1 MAALGIARFGAYELN
16 LGTGELRKSGVRVRL
31 QDQPFQVLSALLENP
46 GELVTREELQ
56 KRLWPD
62 AVEGDFEQ
70 GLNKAV
76 NKLRTALSD
85 RAENPRFIE
94 TLARRGYRFVSPV
107 QFDGQSSVEPPQRRE
122 RPGRT
127 ERSAEAPPPP
137 PRVST
142 YPPKLLINNSIRG
155 EGAQSGATKK
165 YLDVADSS
173 AADAPVSDWA
183 QAVPVAPVAP
193 PQALPLLPPT
203 MTAGTVPDRS
213 GRRFSWLAAGIAAP
227 IGMLA
232 GLAAVALL
240 VLGWLWIEGEL
251 PWQDRPLGGGT
262 GAVLRYDAAEAR
274 LVPLEPPISG
284 DGVSFSPNREWVV
297 FVGFPSAQLFVMRQ
311 DGRALTALAPGI
323 FAQTYMPEWSSD
335 GDRIAFAGR
344 KPDSPWRAYVIHR
357 DGSGLRELNPGGR
370 PGEPGT
376 AADPSWSPGADM
388 IAMAPFPWDV
398 DPSATGIFL
407 VNLDSGAVSLLGG
420 SRGYFSPQWSPDGRY
435 LAALTAGE
443 SRLVLYDFAAKT
455 WTTVTGMG
463 AIHPVWDRRGT
474 AVYFISDGKVQRY
487 RVAGEGRQGVV
498 ESVLSIDGMELLS
511 NSPFGER
518 AAPWVGLNA
527 KDEVL
532 LLRPRS
538 N

>member
-31 QDQPFQVLSALLENP
+31 QEQPFQVLSALLENP

-107 QFDGQSSVEPPQRRE
+107 QFDGQMSGEPPLRRE
-122 RPGRT
+122 RPARP
-127 ERSAEAPPPP
+127 ERSAESPPPP
-137 PRVST
+137 PRIST
-142 YPPKLLINNSIRG
+142 YPGKLLINEQIRG
-155 EGAQSGATKK
+155 EGVQPGTTEGSRNVTDPNAK
-165 YLDVADSS
+165 V
-173 AADAPVSDWA
+173 APVSDWP
-183 QAVPVAPVAP
+183 QAVRVAPMAP
-193 PQALPLLPPT
+193 PPPQPPLPPGI
-203 MTAGTVPDRS
+203 TAGLPSERP
-213 GRRFSWLAAGIAAP
+213 GHRLPWLAAGIAAP

-240 VLGWLWIEGEL
+240 VLGWLWWEEEL
-251 PWQDRPLGGGT
+251 PWQDNPLGGGT
-262 GAVLRYDAAEAR
+262 GVVLRYDAAAAR
-274 LVPLEPPISG
+274 LVPLEPRISG
-284 DGVSFSPNREWVV
+284 DGVSFSPNREWVL

-323 FAQTYMPEWSSD
+323 FAQVYMPEWSRD
-335 GDRIAFAGR
+335 GERIAFAGR
-344 KPDSPWRAYVIHR
+344 KPESPWRVYVVHR

-376 AADPSWSPGADM
+376 AADPSWSPGGDM
-388 IAMAPFPWDV
+388 VAMAPFPWDV

-407 VNLDSGAVSLLGG
+407 VNLEGGAVSLLGG

-443 SRLVLYDFAAKT
+443 SRLALYDFTAKT
-455 WTTVTGMG
+455 WTAVTGMG
-463 AIHPVWDRRGT
+463 AIHPVWDRQGT
-474 AVYFISDGKVQRY
+474 AVYFIADGKVQRY
-487 RVAGEGRQGVV
+487 RVAREGRTGMV

-511 NSPFGER
+511 NSPFGQR
-518 AAPWVGLNA
+518 AAPWVGLTA
-527 KDEVL
+527 EDEVL
-532 LLRPRS
+532 VLRPRG